1 MKKILIFL
9 INVYKKIISP
19 IFEYLGVHCKY
30 YPTCSQYMKQ
40 AIEKYGVTKGLFLG
54 IIGSVIPIIITIYGY
69 ITIYNYFGGKILSS
83 SLAKLIE
90 PYPFVYLTSLLL
102 LGIGMLVGM
111 FGSWR
116 AVRKYLKI

>member
-54 IIGSVIPIIITIYGY
+54 IKRILKCNPFSKGGY
-69 ITIYNYFGGKILSS
+69 DP
-83 SLAKLIE
+83 LI
-90 PYPFVYLTSLLL
+90 
-102 LGIGMLVGM
+102 
-111 FGSWR
+111 
-116 AVRKYLKI
+116 